1 MPTNTTPWHACHCI
15 ALFIPYSANHPGSIH
30 RLLLQESAN
39 RGRLSRFLIE
49 NLPPYRMPHDRNSFD
64 AEACSADSQLPPSPH
79 RTEIDED
86 DSGTRNTD
94 SLGHAS
100 ALHRA
105 ARELSARLL
114 TWRVTVGRVVY
125 EGQPVASGFS
135 TFLPIAETVRPQD
148 RSAGRGAFPCGLPFC
163 VDTFADLSM
172 GPSSVNIASKRRLPS
187 PETKTS

>member
-1 MPTNTTPWHACHCI
+1 MIPAHATPIRWAMHR
-15 ALFIPYSANHPGSIH
+15 LFIVLHVSSVPGC
-30 RLLLQESAN
+30 L
-39 RGRLSRFLIE
+39 RGE
-49 NLPPYRMPHDRNSFD
+49 LPL
-64 AEACSADSQLPPSPH
+64 AEA
-79 RTEIDED
+79 R
-86 DSGTRNTD
+86 
-94 SLGHAS
+94 
-100 ALHRA
+100 
-105 ARELSARLL
+105 
-114 TWRVTVGRVVY
+114 GRVVY

>member
-39 RGRLSRFLIE
+39 RGRLPRFLIE

-114 TWRVTVGRVVY
+114 TWRVTVGR
-125 EGQPVASGFS
+125 G
-135 TFLPIAETVRPQD
+135 TRPS
-148 RSAGRGAFPCGLPFC
+148 RLRGAACREWFQHFTRHRRNGPAPRP
-163 VDTFADLSM
+163 VSRPRRVSM
-172 GPSSVNIASKRRLPS
+172 R
-187 PETKTS
+187 TSLLC